1 LRRYFLAV
9 VAFLILADS
18 LLFILA
24 RQKVPLDFSFIST
37 AVCLNVYLALF
48 LLLGNGECQSY
59 LKGKVKEGPGT
70 VLVFLLFLVGPYLVY
85 ATGTRSFQWFLFLKL
100 ATYTLLPALVYFSL
114 KRFPEHWQWQD
125 VVVTLALWLPLDFRW
140 MRDVWP
146 WPGNTLA
153 YSLNSLLAT
162 SLGVFL
168 FVCVRRLDQVGY
180 EYQFARTDWLIGL
193 RNFFLFVPIAIPIGL
208 YTGFIALSK
217 HFAPPW
223 QIALSVLGIFLFIAI
238 PEELLF
244 RGIIQNL
251 LEKSWLGSVPAL
263 IVTSLIFGASHLNN
277 GPRPD
282 WRYFLLASI
291 AGLFYGNSYQR
302 TRKLLA
308 PAIVHTLVDAVWR
321 GFFRGA

>member
-1 LRRYFLAV
+1 MKRPLFGLVTFLAI
-9 VAFLILADS
+9 ANS
-18 LLFILA
+18 LLVVLA
-24 RQKVPLDFSFIST
+24 RQRLPLGAAFIST
-37 AVCLNVYLALF
+37 AICLNVYLAVF
-48 LLLGNGECQSY
+48 LLLGNNQCLSY
-59 LKGKVKEGPGT
+59 LKRKVEERPATT
-70 VLVFLLFLVGPYLVY
+70 VVFPLCLIAPYLLY
-85 ATGTRSFQWFLFLKL
+85 ATATQSFHWFLFVKL
-100 ATYTLLPALVYFSL
+100 LTYTLLPALVYLSL
-114 KRFPEHWQWQD
+114 RRFPDHWQWQD

-146 WPGNTLA
+146 WPDNSLA

-168 FVCVRRLDQVGY
+168 FICVRRLKQVGY
-180 EYQFARTDWLIGL
+180 QYHFEQTDWLFGV
-193 RNFFLFVPIAIPIGL
+193 RNFLLFAPIAIPLGL
-208 YTGFIALSK
+208 YTGFIRFAK

-223 QIALSVLGIFLFIAI
+223 QMALSALGIFLCIAI

-251 LEKSWLGSVPAL
+251 LEKSRLGPWPAL
-263 IVTSLIFGASHLNN
+263 VVTSLIFGASHLNN

-291 AGLFYGNSYQR
+291 AGLFYGNAYQR
-302 TRKLLA
+302 TRKLMA
-308 PAIVHTLVDAVWR
+308 PAIVHTLVDTIWR